1 MFQDQDQDF
10 VAQEQDQDQDFVA
23 QDQDQDFG
31 SRLKLNDKDV
41 LIKKKITQKYC
52 CHCNVRQLVVGCE
65 THICRFI
72 SLSVT
77 HILVT
82 PVQLMCALHLRPIA
96 SHR

>member
-65 THICRFI
+65 THLPFHQFI
-72 SLSVT
+72 T
-77 HILVT
+77 HFSYTSSINVC
-82 PVQLMCALHLRPIA
+82 VAFEVHYSR
-96 SHR
+96 